1 MCLRPHHSSNPPL
14 SLGRHTHSLT
24 QACGNQASFTTP
36 IFLSFILHP
45 TPSLTWSLTGACHP
59 SFLRIPVKTTHPSPP
74 CPYHPYPSFT
84 LPITT
89 FYPHPDAHRS
99 RNPPAAITPRR
110 PSLPEFPRRH
120 YIRTSLASGILP
132 SPLHPD
138 VPRIRNSSR
147 RHSIRTS
154 LASGIL
160 PSTFHLLRVSHIRNP
175 ILQIL
180 LNPGVQIVLI
190 APYFILRV
198 SLSSKITFLTKLCC
212 HFHFWQAIFILPL
225 FFKMFWN
232 KQGIKFCNP
241 E

>member
-110 PSLPEFPRRH
+110 PSLSEFPRRHYTRTPIAPGILPPPLHPDAHRSRNSPAAITSGRPSRPEFSRRH
-120 YIRTSLASGILP
+120 YIRTSLASEIPPAAIP
-132 SPLHPD
+132 SGRP
-138 VPRIRNSSR
+138 
-147 RHSIRTS
+147 
-154 LASGIL
+154 
-160 PSTFHLLRVSHIRNP
+160 
-175 ILQIL
+175 
-180 LNPGVQIVLI
+180 
-190 APYFILRV
+190 
-198 SLSSKITFLTKLCC
+198 
-212 HFHFWQAIFILPL
+212 
-225 FFKMFWN
+225 
-232 KQGIKFCNP
+232 
-241 E
+241 

>member
-110 PSLPEFPRRH
+110 PSLSEFPRRH
-120 YIRTSLASGILP
+120 YTRTPIAPGILP
-132 SPLHPD
+132 PPFHPD
-138 VPRIRNSSR
+138 VPSIRNSPVDVPPSP
-147 RHSIRTS
+147 
-154 LASGIL
+154 GI
-160 PSTFHLLRVSHIRNP
+160 SHPESHFANPFKSWCSNSPNCP
-175 ILQIL
+175 ILH
-180 LNPGVQIVLI
+180 P
-190 APYFILRV
+190 
-198 SLSSKITFLTKLCC
+198 
-212 HFHFWQAIFILPL
+212 
-225 FFKMFWN
+225 
-232 KQGIKFCNP
+232 
-241 E
+241 